1 MNQVQRMGMQRI
13 ERMGFW
19 VLVVLMTIMSAASV
33 LSARSA
39 EDAAKKADL
48 IVQCTTPGTK
58 CAALQADQRLRE
70 TAQGICPILIE
81 LPPAVEREEKRNE
94 ILASYQK
101 CVNEMYDRLKT
112 TPLPGVATPPTTVK
126 ED

>member
-1 MNQVQRMGMQRI
+1 MRKM

-39 EDAAKKADL
+39 EEAAKKADL

-58 CAALQADQRLRE
+58 CADLQADQRLRE

-81 LPPAVEREEKRNE
+81 LPPAAERDERRDE
-94 ILASYQK
+94 ILGLYQK
-101 CVNEMYDRLKT
+101 CVTEMYDRLKA